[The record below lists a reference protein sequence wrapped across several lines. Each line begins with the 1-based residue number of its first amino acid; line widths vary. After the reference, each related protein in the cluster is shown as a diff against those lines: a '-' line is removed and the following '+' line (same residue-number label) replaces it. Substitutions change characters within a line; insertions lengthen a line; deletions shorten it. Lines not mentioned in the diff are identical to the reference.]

1 MIKSIYKVDYISLD
15 SSLLKLAP
23 TLLVG
28 SGKAGLY
35 RVWFLITEHD
45 LTILDDYQRLNMI
58 QNVYFNVWTIY
69 IYRTNR
75 LQIS

>member
-45 LTILDDYQRLNMI
+45 LKIL
-58 QNVYFNVWTIY
+58 
-69 IYRTNR
+69 
-75 LQIS
+75 